1 MIRTE
6 RLIIRLIE
14 SQDIEQVRKLH
25 NHPETLKWLSDTHPV
40 TRVEQESWFKKIST
54 SLTSRRYVVELCETG
69 HLVGVFR
76 LDDIDMENKSA
87 YVGLDISIDFRR
99 KGFALETYEAMI
111 PFLFEELQLNR
122 LSLITLETNHPAVS
136 LYEKLGFIKEGILR
150 QAFYRETGYVN
161 GLVYSKLSIENLKK

>member
-25 NHPETLKWLSDTHPV
+25 NHPETLKWLSDTHLV
-40 TRVEQESWFKKIST
+40 TKVEQESWFKKVST
-54 SLTSRRYVVELCETG
+54 SLTSRRYVVELRETKD
-69 HLVGVFR
+69 LVGVFR
-76 LDDIDMENKSA
+76 LDDIDMANKSA
-87 YVGLDISIDFRR
+87 YVGLDVSIDFRR

-111 PFLFEELQLNR
+111 TFLFEELELNR
-122 LSLITLETNHPAVS
+122 LSLITLATNHSAVS

-150 QAFYRETGYVN
+150 QAFYRGTEYVN
-161 GLVYSKLSIENLKK
+161 GLIYSRLRNDS